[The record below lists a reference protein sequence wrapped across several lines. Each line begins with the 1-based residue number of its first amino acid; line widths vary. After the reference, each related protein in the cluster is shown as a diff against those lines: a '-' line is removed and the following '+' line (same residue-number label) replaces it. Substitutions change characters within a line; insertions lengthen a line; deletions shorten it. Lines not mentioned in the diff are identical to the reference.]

1 MGDGVTPPAAAPARE
16 GAPATG
22 ASPAEVEVEV
32 ILPNILRDS
41 AGGETRL
48 IVPGVTLRDAMEALF
63 SRHPTLRVHL
73 YDERGRMRQHVL
85 VFYNGESIRWLDSL
99 DVPLRPGDQL
109 QVINAVSGG

>member
-1 MGDGVTPPAAAPARE
+1 MGEGLSAHATSSAAAV
-16 GAPATG
+16 
-22 ASPAEVEVEV
+22 EVEVEV
-32 ILPNILRDS
+32 ILPDILRDS

-48 IVPGVTLRDAMEALF
+48 AVSGVTLREALEALF
-63 SRHPTLRVHL
+63 ARHPTLRTHL

-99 DVPLRPGDQL
+99 DVPLRDGDTL